1 MVEDHGEQGVL
12 ERLHQ
17 HFVTENLG
25 APYLTD
31 AAGKPA
37 KNCIF
42 YCHFHKL
49 INFLEEAAKGM
60 GLAEGTPEKP
70 TAEILALDVEF
81 EGRMSGI
88 FCVAAG
94 FRRVGKPSAYSVIYD
109 MAKVVGT
116 KIGANE
122 TMWKGE
128 EVNILKRISTQPIL
142 KSDGWSWDSHRNA
155 RGDQSYFSNAGLALV
170 MLLTAGLGGIVHL
183 IQGLIGKAGHSN
195 HLYDCILAVSNNIN
209 VIAQMA
215 IMCVFHH
222 CVFSSY
228 REYASSLNQWD
239 CIAID
244 IELVRVMEDL
254 AANAC
259 SINELP
265 YREGHADDF
274 LLCSYKAH
282 KGISDR
288 VRRLLTYLIR
298 PPTHANTQLEAFYKA
313 TKLYIPAFA
322 AGVLAKCRNL
332 FAEKYGNLLNRPAS
346 DQARMVRIDGSS
358 IAVERVFGVLDQY
371 IRDNNTMSKLRC
383 CLYLL
388 IIKNGA
394 NLAHVLDDKHI
405 TLFTLESLFRAAWT
419 FAKRE
424 LYLPA
429 QRRAEADA
437 KFTQVFMCAKA
448 ADMERKKIKK
458 DEKIEML
465 QGLGEEDFDESEV
478 ETHRQLA
485 KTRGTQK
492 SSKDW
497 LGTRCVCP

>member
-1 MVEDHGEQGVL
+1 M
-12 ERLHQ
+12 
-17 HFVTENLG
+17 TSC
-25 APYLTD
+25 Y
-31 AAGKPA
+31 AA
-37 KNCIF
+37 
-42 YCHFHKL
+42 
-49 INFLEEAAKGM
+49 
-60 GLAEGTPEKP
+60 
-70 TAEILALDVEF
+70 
-81 EGRMSGI
+81 
-88 FCVAAG
+88 
-94 FRRVGKPSAYSVIYD
+94 
-109 MAKVVGT
+109 
-116 KIGANE
+116 
-122 TMWKGE
+122 
-128 EVNILKRISTQPIL
+128 
-142 KSDGWSWDSHRNA
+142 
-155 RGDQSYFSNAGLALV
+155 
-170 MLLTAGLGGIVHL
+170 
-183 IQGLIGKAGHSN
+183 
-195 HLYDCILAVSNNIN
+195 
-209 VIAQMA
+209 
-215 IMCVFHH
+215 
-222 CVFSSY
+222 
-228 REYASSLNQWD
+228 
-239 CIAID
+239 
-244 IELVRVMEDL
+244 
-254 AANAC
+254 
-259 SINELP
+259 
-265 YREGHADDF
+265 
-274 LLCSYKAH
+274 SYKAH

-288 VRRLLTYLIR
+288 VRRLLTYMIR
-298 PPTHANTQLEAFYKA
+298 PPTLTTTQLEAFYKA

-371 IRDNNTMSKLRC
+371 IRDNKTMSKLRC

-465 QGLGEEDFDESEV
+465 QGLGEEDFDESVV

-485 KTRGTQK
+485 QTRGTTK
-492 SSKDW
+492 TSKDW
-497 LGTRCVCP
+497 LGTRCVCPYSASIDHL